1 MLVLSRKKGETI
13 IIGDNI
19 EISVIDIQGD
29 TVRIGINA
37 PRDISIYRQEIYQ
50 EIQAENRK
58 ALENLEKLK
67 DQLPMLKDY
76 SKKTE

>member
-58 ALENLEKLK
+58 ALENLEKMK

>member
-37 PRDISIYRQEIYQ
+37 PRDISIYRQELYQ

>member
-58 ALENLEKLK
+58 ALENLEKMK

-76 SKKTE
+76 NKKTE

>member
-76 SKKTE
+76 NKKTE